1 MGSPMKNVTWKT
13 VFETAGI
20 LAIVVSLVFVG
31 LQLRQ
36 SQEIAI
42 AAQYQARAQAAQS
55 MYMSLQESGT
65 SLNAGRKPVSEMTPF
80 ERYTAENVNRWAW
93 TQSDNLY
100 FQYNAG
106 FLDEESLDGM
116 KYRVERVFS
125 ACDRRYIWEDM
136 RKFLRPS
143 FVSYVEGLTDNCKS
157 NE

>member
-1 MGSPMKNVTWKT
+1 MKNVIWKT
-13 VFETAGI
+13 VFDTAGI

-65 SLNAGRKPVSEMTPF
+65 SLVGRKRIAEMTPF

-100 FQYNAG
+100 FQYHAG
-106 FLDEESLDGM
+106 FLDEESLEGM
-116 KYRVERVFS
+116 KYRVERVFR
-125 ACDRRYIWEDM
+125 ACDRRYIWEEM
-136 RKFLRPS
+136 RNFLRPS
-143 FVSYVEGLTDNCKS
+143 FVNYVESLTDPCES
-157 NE
+157 ND

>member
-1 MGSPMKNVTWKT
+1 MGLPMKNVTWKT
-13 VFETAGI
+13 VIESAGI

-65 SLNAGRKPVSEMTPF
+65 SLNAGRKSVSEMTPV

-100 FQYNAG
+100 FQYHAG
-106 FLDEESLDGM
+106 FLDEESLKGM
-116 KYRVERVFS
+116 KYRVRRVFGS
-125 ACDRRYIWEDM
+125 CDRRYIWEEM
-136 RKFLRPS
+136 RNFLRPS
-143 FVSYVEGLTDNCKS
+143 FVDYVESLPDPCKS

>member
-1 MGSPMKNVTWKT
+1 MKKVNW
-13 VFETAGI
+13 TAAIEATGI
-20 LAIVVSLVFVG
+20 LAIIVSLVFVG

-65 SLNAGRKPVSEMTPF
+65 SLGGRKRISEMTPL

-93 TQSDNLY
+93 TQSDNLF

-106 FLDEESLDGM
+106 FLDDESLEGM
-116 KYRVERVFS
+116 KFRVERVFGI
-125 ACDRRYIWEDM
+125 CDRRYIWEEM
-136 RKFLRPS
+136 RNFLRPS
-143 FVSYVEGLTDNCKS
+143 FVNYVESLEDTCKS
-157 NE
+157 SK

>member
-1 MGSPMKNVTWKT
+1 MKNVTWKT
-13 VFETAGI
+13 VIEAAGI

-65 SLNAGRKPVSEMTPF
+65 SLKGRKPVTEMTPF

-157 NE
+157 NK

>member
-1 MGSPMKNVTWKT
+1 MDSSKLNDWVQ
-13 VFETAGI
+13 VVGI
-20 LAIVVSLVFVG
+20 FAVVVSLVFVS

-36 SQEIAI
+36 SQEIAV

-55 MYMSLQESGT
+55 MYMSLQESGI

-106 FLDEESLDGM
+106 FLDEESLEGM
-116 KYRVERVFS
+116 KYRVERVFGV
-125 ACDRRYIWEDM
+125 CDRRYIWEEM

-143 FVSYVEGLTDNCKS
+143 FVNYVESLTDTCKS
-157 NE
+157 SK